1 MSETIRCGSNLMDI
15 RGRGGMVGSDFG
27 TTGMGGDMDMER
39 VAMSEPFNEVRV
51 KRASTP
57 CLTASR

>member
-1 MSETIRCGSNLMDI
+1 
-15 RGRGGMVGSDFG
+15 MVGSDFG